1 MAEFSQWSGAAMNTR
16 QLLLVPAAART
27 EISAVYSPTILA
39 DIAPEPVLAA
49 PAISDPLYLEN
60 QECFKKKKKNPSG
73 PYSSF
78 PIQQILL
85 KPLKMLF
92 GVLLT
97 R

>member
-1 MAEFSQWSGAAMNTR
+1 MRTR

-27 EISAVYSPTILA
+27 ELSAVCSPTILA
-39 DIAPEPVLAA
+39 DTAPEPVLAA
-49 PAISDPLYLEN
+49 PAISDPLHLEN
-60 QECFKKKKKNPSG
+60 QECFKKKNNNKKIPSG

-78 PIQQILL
+78 PIEQTLS

-97 R
+97 H

>member
-1 MAEFSQWSGAAMNTR
+1 MNTR

-60 QECFKKKKKNPSG
+60 QECFKKKKKIHLAPIPAF
-73 PYSSF
+73 PYNKSS
-78 PIQQILL
+78 
-85 KPLKMLF
+85 
-92 GVLLT
+92 
-97 R
+97 

>member
-60 QECFKKKKKNPSG
+60 QECFKKKKKKIHLAPIPAF
-73 PYSSF
+73 PYNKSS
-78 PIQQILL
+78 
-85 KPLKMLF
+85 
-92 GVLLT
+92 
-97 R
+97 RSR

>member
-1 MAEFSQWSGAAMNTR
+1 MPEFSQWSGAAMNTR

-49 PAISDPLYLEN
+49 LAISDPLHLEN
-60 QECFKKKKKNPSG
+60 QECFKKKNPSG

-78 PIQQILL
+78 PVQQTLL

-97 R
+97 H